1 MIFDTL
7 QNLCKSNEHQIY
19 YHRVKEIGSLRLF
32 NNDRDLSKLQIM
44 YLYYLELFS
53 VLFQDLGMNEKYIS
67 EEVINDPIRRE
78 AYLLY
83 RKEKR
88 NQKTD
93 TDTGKHIDSNHGD
106 GSVIFRKK

>member
-7 QNLCKSNEHQIY
+7 QNICKSSEHQIY

-32 NNDRDLSKLQIM
+32 ENDRDLSKLQIM
-44 YLYYLELFS
+44 YLYYLELFA
-53 VLFQDLGMNEKYIS
+53 VLFQDLNMSEKYIS

-83 RKEKR
+83 RREKR
-88 NQKTD
+88 NQKPD
-93 TDTGKHIDSNHGD
+93 DDKDRHVDSNYGD
-106 GSVIFRKK
+106 GSVVFRKK

>member
-32 NNDRDLSKLQIM
+32 DNDRDLSKLQIM

-53 VLFQDLGMNEKYIS
+53 VLFQDLNMQEQYIS

-88 NQKTD
+88 NKNTD
-93 TDTGKHIDSNHGD
+93 DDKGKHIDSSHGD
-106 GSVIFRKK
+106 GSIIFRKK